1 MNEKQKYAEE
11 LPYYQTSTSSADAW
25 MDKACTEI
33 KRYGGK
39 ILNEGFVREQSGRA
53 AFLLEFQIADDN
65 FHLVWQVLKSKSGND
80 KAAKIQAATTLYHD
94 VKAKCL
100 RAAWVG
106 ARAAFLE
113 WLMLPGGQTAGQAT
127 TPELQQAI
135 PDLFRPRLPALTS
148 GDIVDGESREVDE

>member
-1 MNEKQKYAEE
+1 MRSQGRNVRRVVITGIGVFA
-11 LPYYQTSTSSADAW
+11 SV
-25 MDKACTEI
+25 
-33 KRYGGK
+33 GK
-39 ILNEGFVREQSGRA
+39 DSETFFQN
-53 AFLLEFQIADDN
+53 LL
-65 FHLVWQVLKSKSGND
+65 
-80 KAAKIQAATTLYHD
+80 
-94 VKAKCL
+94 
-100 RAAWVG
+100 G

>member
-1 MNEKQKYAEE
+1 MNQYAEE
-11 LPYYQTSTSSADAW
+11 LPYWQTSTTAADTW
-25 MDKACTEI
+25 MDKAATEI

-39 ILNEGFVREQSGRA
+39 IINEGFVREQSGRA
-53 AFLLEFQIADDN
+53 AFLLEFTIAGDS

-113 WLMLPGGQTAGQAT
+113 WLMLPDGQTAGQAT
-127 TPELQQAI
+127 TPELQQSI
-135 PDLFRPRLPALTS
+135 PDLFKPRLPALTS
-148 GDIVDGESREVDE
+148 GDVVDGEIREAKP